1 MHWQNMHL
9 AFKNKN
15 SRKEASFSVNSINR
29 KTIDLYHL
37 LHGKAVIYILE
48 LRKCVRSIRKAKCKQ
63 NNATESHNKHSIE
76 K

>member
-9 AFKNKN
+9 TFKNKN
-15 SRKEASFSVNSINR
+15 SQKEASFSVNSINR

-48 LRKCVRSIRKAKCKQ
+48 L
-63 NNATESHNKHSIE
+63 
-76 K
+76 